1 MKKCKKQ
8 KNTEQ
13 FEVKTDL
20 HHTPHRPE
28 HVGNAKE
35 ILHLNLD
42 ELLKNEPKDTQQSE
56 DLIQDTAVPHRKE
69 CGGRPKNLR
78 RLKLAELLENEQ
90 ENTESDEID
99 TGPAVGNEVW

>member
-13 FEVKTDL
+13 FEAKTDS

-28 HVGNAKE
+28 HVGNAKG
-35 ILHLNLD
+35 ILHLKLA
-42 ELLKNEPKDTQQSE
+42 ELLKNEPKDAQQSE
-56 DLIQDTAVPHRKE
+56 DLIPVTAVPHRKE

-78 RLKLAELLENEQ
+78 RLKLAELLKNEQ
-90 ENTESDEID
+90 ENTESEEID
-99 TGPAVGNEVW
+99 TGPAVGYEVW